1 MAILGLYAKENTGL
15 DIFKRK
21 SHLFTL
27 KEGFQSPQ
35 WCYKWPLESIML
47 WSALISIV
55 HCSAA
60 CCTLARKIQCKANNR
75 FSSIILW
82 HKNQKSP
89 SRLIRLMSVSIIFCH
104 HGFSEWR
111 DFLSEIENRAGVLCI
126 AENLGRQLN
135 PDWKFAECC
144 STHFRFIWKQ
154 TRTVSGTNMPMGG
167 KLRETSSGT
176 IPTPMLHGISTGFRT
191 SKSKGKKKIFFQ

>member
-1 MAILGLYAKENTGL
+1 
-15 DIFKRK
+15 
-21 SHLFTL
+21 
-27 KEGFQSPQ
+27 
-35 WCYKWPLESIML
+35 ML
-47 WSALISIV
+47 WSALIPIV

-60 CCTLARKIQCKANNR
+60 GCTLVARKIQCKANNR
-75 FSSIILW
+75 FSL
-82 HKNQKSP
+82 NNPLTQKSELP
-89 SRLIRLMSVSIIFCH
+89 IEAYQMDVSLNYLLPIY
-104 HGFSEWR
+104 GFLEWCG
-111 DFLSEIENRAGVLCI
+111 FLLDWEQRRVLCI

-191 SKSKGKKKIFFQ
+191 SKSKGIEEKIFFQ